1 MQGFKGGVWE
11 KAIGAEGYPVTV
23 EGDGMKCP
31 ECGEENSDNVEF
43 CVKCNTRLPELWPSE
58 TPRRR
63 RRGIDRFTI
72 SVAVVVIAIIL
83 GPLLVYV
90 YFNPEYSWDDS
101 IRDSDGDGFADA
113 SDAFPNTSAEWADSD
128 SDGVGDNADLLD
140 YGNAVVRISVDLY
153 ICNMTELDLDVPN
166 DTLEYGSLP
175 DPYFVIEVSLS
186 EWPHETHW
194 EEPNASEVFQNAEKI
209 KDPFSVTVDIPEN
222 QGEMAFRI
230 SIYDYDS
237 DSSDEVEVYEHHYGH
252 PFTKSYVRDFSS
264 ILLVYSIVLTIA
276 ESTST

>member
-1 MQGFKGGVWE
+1 MN
-11 KAIGAEGYPVTV
+11 
-23 EGDGMKCP
+23 CP
-31 ECGEENSDNVEF
+31 KCGEENSDKVEF
-43 CVKCNTRLPELWPSE
+43 CVKCSTRLPEPRPLE

-63 RRGIDRFTI
+63 GRGIDRFTI

-101 IRDSDGDGFADA
+101 IRDSDGDGIADA

-153 ICNMTELDLDVPN
+153 ICNTTRLDLDVPN
-166 DTLEYGSLP
+166 DNPEYGSLS

-186 EWPHETHW
+186 YFGTHW

-230 SIYDYDS
+230 TIYDYDS
-237 DSSDEVEVYEHHYGH
+237 DSSDEVEVYEHHDGR
-252 PFTKSYVRDFSS
+252 PWTKSYVSCRDFSP
-264 ILLVYSIVLTIA
+264 ILLVYSIVLTVA